1 MGRSA
6 PLKTRSQL
14 RPRVGAVL
22 ALVDPALGGQVDGV
36 HDFRVAAR
44 SLRAGLRTLTLHP
57 HRSLVRKTRRDLRTA
72 IRVLADVRDR
82 DVGRSLLAKLPATEA
97 TEATETALK
106 RRILGLAESDHR
118 VALTQSHARWP
129 QKLDHRLIAL
139 LERGEPA
146 LPIII
151 RRTLAEAWRQRRRA
165 IDIIESLGRRYD
177 SARLHNL
184 RIRIRRLRYALEVL
198 AEVESGPH
206 VRLALLKPLQSA
218 LGNAQDRIVLSRW
231 LSRQAARFGRNDASL
246 ASALRLQARY
256 FRAQA
261 VQSHARFLK
270 LRTRD
275 VLERLALHVDA
286 TYAEKTTLNR
296 KQPGRVNAPGP
307 RSRPRQASSRSRA

>member
-6 PLKTRSQL
+6 RLKTRSQL

-36 HDFRVAAR
+36 HDLRVAAR

-57 HRSLVRKTRRDLRTA
+57 RRSLVRKTRRSLRTA
-72 IRVLADVRDR
+72 IRALADVRDR
-82 DVGRSLLAKLPATEA
+82 DVGRALLAKLPTTEA
-97 TEATETALK
+97 TEAALK
-106 RRILGLAESDHR
+106 RRILGLSESDR
-118 VALTQSHARWP
+118 RAALTQSHARWP
-129 QKLDHRLIAL
+129 QKLDRQLIAL

-165 IDIIESLGRRYD
+165 IDVIESLGRRYD
-177 SARLHNL
+177 PVPLHNL

-206 VRLALLKPLQSA
+206 VRLALLRPLQSA
-218 LGNAQDRIVLSRW
+218 LGDAQDRIVLSRW
-231 LSRQAARFGRNDASL
+231 LSGQAGRFGRNDAAL
-246 ASALRLQARY
+246 ASALRREAKH

-286 TYAEKTTLNR
+286 SYAKKTTMAR
-296 KQPGRVNAPGP
+296 R
-307 RSRPRQASSRSRA
+307 RPA

>member
-72 IRVLADVRDR
+72 IRVLANVRDR
-82 DVGRSLLAKLPATEA
+82 DVGRALLAKLPATEA
-97 TEATETALK
+97 TEAALK
-106 RRILGLAESDHR
+106 RRILGLVESDHR

-129 QKLDHRLIAL
+129 QRLDHRLIAL

-165 IDIIESLGRRYD
+165 IDIIGSLGRRYD

-270 LRTRD
+270 LRTQD

-286 TYAEKTTLNR
+286 TYTEKTTPGR
-296 KQPGRVNAPGP
+296 KPPGRVNAPGP